1 MADAPGGNGPPPLI
15 PLVILLDPQSGVVKI
30 AQGPTQDPMLC
41 FGMLEMARLVLT
53 QHVLRANAAPRPQ
66 IVRPD
71 GPINLDGLIDPRAR
85 SR

>member
-1 MADAPGGNGPPPLI
+1 MPDAPPNGAPPLI

-30 AQGPTQDPMLC
+30 AEGPVQDPMLC

-53 QHVLRANAAPRPQ
+53 QHVLRANAAPRPH